1 MQRRATKYQ
10 EVNLS
15 EFTLFLSVMQNPEAY
30 ENVLSIILDE
40 RDIALAEVKVER
52 VVLNDR
58 GKKAIRLDAWARD
71 KENRQI
77 STEMQN
83 DTASDDM
90 PRRARFYQGL
100 MDSPVL
106 KSGKGTRYRDLPAT
120 IIIFITQEDIFG
132 KDLAMYTFREHCEEV
147 PGLNLQD
154 GTTKLFLNM
163 KSRNGRPELIS
174 LLQYMKETD
183 LRNPD
188 ILVKDERIERLDEI
202 VTEVNMGIYSQ
213 AMEQGLKDGLEQ
225 GLEQGLKDG
234 LEKGLEQGLKDG
246 LEKGL
251 KQGLIR
257 GRQEDIL
264 DILEDYG
271 TVGEELRQKIMQETD
286 AELLRSWHRLAGRVK
301 SVEEFE
307 ARLNN

>member
-202 VTEVNMGIYSQ
+202 VTEVKESEEWEEVHMGIYSQ
-213 AMEQGLKDGLEQ
+213 AME
-225 GLEQGLKDG
+225 
-234 LEKGLEQGLKDG
+234 
-246 LEKGL
+246 
-251 KQGLIR
+251 QGLIR